1 MIFRDRI
8 DAGQRLAEELA
19 QRLLENEDVVVLGLP
34 RGGVPVAF
42 EVAHA
47 LAKPL
52 DIIMVRKLGVPFQP
66 EFAMGAI
73 GEGGVRILN
82 REALQSAQV
91 TESELA
97 AVEVRE
103 RAELERRSRRYRGDR
118 PRVPLVGRTAVVV
131 DDGIATGSTAR
142 AACQVARAMGAA
154 RVVMAVPVAS
164 RSSLAQLAEIC
175 DQVVCLEAPEPFY
188 AVGEWY
194 RDFSPTSDTE
204 VEALLRRA
212 AQGLAASPAVAS
224 IGDDPPVR
232 DEEVEIHVGPVR
244 LAGHFTVPE
253 VLRGMV
259 VFAHGSGSSRHSP
272 RNRFV
277 AATLNGAGLG
287 TLLFDLL
294 SPDEEIDR
302 AHVFDI
308 PLLAARLTTVTKWLR
323 AQPESVGSRIGY
335 FGASTGAAAA
345 LWAAAQPGA
354 NVGAVVSR
362 GGRPDLAFPILARV
376 KAPTLLIVGG
386 HDEEVL
392 KLNQKALEP
401 LGRDSRLTVV
411 PGATHLFEEP
421 GTLEEVASLASE
433 WFLRH
438 LAPALQQR

>member
-1 MIFRDRI
+1 MFRDRV
-8 DAGQRLAEELA
+8 DAGRRLAGELE
-19 QRLLENEDVVVLGLP
+19 RRHFESEDVVVLGLP

-42 EVAHA
+42 EVAQA

-91 TESELA
+91 TGPELA
-97 AVEVRE
+97 AVEGRE

-118 PRVPLVGRTAVVV
+118 PPVALVGRTAVVV

-142 AACQVARAMGAA
+142 AACQVARALGAA
-154 RVVMAVPVAS
+154 RVVMAAPVAS
-164 RSSLAQLAEIC
+164 RSSLAELTEIC

-194 RDFSPTSDTE
+194 RDFSPTSDAE
-204 VEALLRRA
+204 VGALLQRA
-212 AQGLAASPAVAS
+212 AQGLTASPAVVS
-224 IGDDPPVR
+224 VGDDPPVR
-232 DEEVEIHVGPVR
+232 DEEVEVHVGPVR

-253 VLRGMV
+253 DLRGMV

-277 AATLNGAGLG
+277 ASTLNGAGLG

-302 AHVFDI
+302 AQVFDI
-308 PLLAARLTTVTKWLR
+308 PLLASRLEAVTKWLE
-323 AQPESVGSRIGY
+323 AQPESTGSKIGY

-345 LWAAAQPGA
+345 LWAAAQPSA
-354 NVGAVVSR
+354 NVGAIVSR
-362 GGRPDLAFPILARV
+362 GGRPDLALPVLAQVR
-376 KAPTLLIVGG
+376 APTLLIVGG
-386 HDEEVL
+386 RDHAVL
-392 KLNQKALEP
+392 DLNRKAQER
-401 LGRDSRLTVV
+401 LGCVSQLTVV

-421 GTLEEVASLASE
+421 GALEEVASLASE